1 MTVRC
6 WFGTEIGIDQC
17 YLESGNDRDV
27 GTFDLTAEAS
37 NPLVSIYL
45 EMREELVRFLTAR
58 LGDRATAEDVNQEL
72 FVRLRLGHLSGD
84 IASPRAYIYKAAY
97 NAANEYERA
106 RRRQTVRDTAWVDST
121 TQKIGAETI
130 SNDVD
135 AERALEA
142 KHRLRVLTAALAE
155 LPPKCREVF
164 IMCRLRELSHREIAD
179 DLGISTK
186 TVEKHMTTALK
197 HLTTKLK
204 ENH

>member
-1 MTVRC
+1 M
-6 WFGTEIGIDQC
+6 
-17 YLESGNDRDV
+17 
-27 GTFDLTAEAS
+27 TAEVS
-37 NPLVSIYL
+37 NPLVSVYL

-72 FVRLRLGHLSGD
+72 FVRLRLGQVSGD
-84 IASPRAYIYKAAY
+84 IASPRAYVYKAAY

-106 RRRQTVRDTAWVDST
+106 RRRQTVRDNAWVDST
-121 TQKIGAETI
+121 TEKVGADTI

-142 KHRLRVLTAALAE
+142 KHRLRVLTKALSE

-164 IMCRLRELSHREIAD
+164 TMCRLQELGHREVANT
-179 DLGISTK
+179 LGISTK

-197 HLTTKLK
+197 YLMGKSREIH
-204 ENH
+204 

>member
-1 MTVRC
+1 V
-6 WFGTEIGIDQC
+6 W
-17 YLESGNDRDV
+17 ESGCSRHV
-27 GTFDLTAEAS
+27 GTLSLTSEVS
-37 NPLVSIYL
+37 NPLVSTYL

-72 FVRLRLGHLSGD
+72 FVRLRLGQFSGD
-84 IASPRAYIYKAAY
+84 IASPRAYVFKAAY

-121 TQKIGAETI
+121 TQKIGADTV

-142 KHRLRVLTAALAE
+142 KHRLRVLTNALAE

-164 IMCRLRELSHREIAD
+164 TLCRLRELSHREVAD
-179 DLGISTK
+179 TLGITTK

-197 HLTTKLK
+197 YLTTKFGQ
-204 ENH
+204 NH